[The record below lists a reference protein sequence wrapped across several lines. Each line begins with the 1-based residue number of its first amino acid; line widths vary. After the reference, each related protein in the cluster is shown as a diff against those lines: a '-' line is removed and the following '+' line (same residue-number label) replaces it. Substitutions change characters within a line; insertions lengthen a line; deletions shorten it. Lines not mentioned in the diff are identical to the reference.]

1 MAMTNTQIKKL
12 PVTVLSGFLG
22 AGKTTLLNHILNNRE
37 GKKIAVIVND
47 MSEVNIDASLVNHE
61 SKLSRTDE
69 KLVEMSNGC
78 ICCTLRED
86 LLIEIKKLA
95 QENKFDYLVIE
106 STGISEPMP
115 IAETF
120 SFEDEDGNSLSSV
133 SEIDTMVTVV
143 DAYNFLND
151 YGSGDFLANRKLQR
165 DEEDDRSIV
174 DLLISQIEF
183 ANVILL
189 NKTDLVSNEDKIY
202 IRKMIKALNPNVQIV
217 ETINSNVAL
226 DSVIGTKLFNQEQ
239 AEAFDEWMESVNET
253 DKSEADEYGVENFV
267 YKARRP
273 FHPERLEA
281 WLNTEWSGV
290 IRSKGYFWL
299 ATRMPKIGYWSQA
312 GAICERKMIGYWWAA
327 APRTHWP
334 ADVDSVKNIEGLF
347 QEPFG
352 DRRQEIVIIGVDM
365 DKDAIIRGFDNALLT
380 DEELS
385 QGEEAWK
392 AYQDPFLPWDDLIFT
407 EEGIFRTEG
416 ANV

>member
-1 MAMTNTQIKKL
+1 MQNSQVKKL

-47 MSEVNIDASLVNHE
+47 MSEVNIDADLVNHE

-86 LLIEIKKLA
+86 LLVEIKKLA

-120 SFEDEDGNSLSSV
+120 SFEDEQGDSLSSV
-133 SEIDTMVTVV
+133 SELDTMVTVV
-143 DAYNFLND
+143 DAYNFLQD
-151 YGSGDFLANRKLQR
+151 YGSGEFLANRKLQR

-189 NKTDLVSNEDKIY
+189 NKVDLVSDEDKIY
-202 IRKMIKALNPNVQIV
+202 IKKMIRALNPSVQIV
-217 ETINSNVAL
+217 ETVNSKVNL
-226 DSVIGTKLFNQEQ
+226 DTVIGTKLFNQEQ
-239 AEAFDEWMESVNET
+239 AEAFDDWMESVNKV
-253 DKSEADEYGVENFV
+253 DKSEALEYGIDNFV
-267 YKARRP
+267 YTARRP
-273 FHPERLEA
+273 FHPGRLEA
-281 WLNTEWSGV
+281 WFNTEWSGV

-299 ATRMPKIGYWSQA
+299 ATRMSKIGYWSQS
-312 GAICERKMIGYWWAA
+312 GAICERKMLGYWWAA

-334 ADVDSVKNIEGLF
+334 EDKNSLEYIEGLF

-352 DRRQEIVIIGVDM
+352 DRRQEIVIIGVDV
-365 DKDAIIRGFDNALLT
+365 DKDAIIKGFNNALLT
-380 DEELS
+380 DDELS

-392 AYQDPFLPWDDLIFT
+392 AYEDPFLAWDDLVFT
-407 EEGIFRTEG
+407 EEGILRVKGER
-416 ANV
+416 V